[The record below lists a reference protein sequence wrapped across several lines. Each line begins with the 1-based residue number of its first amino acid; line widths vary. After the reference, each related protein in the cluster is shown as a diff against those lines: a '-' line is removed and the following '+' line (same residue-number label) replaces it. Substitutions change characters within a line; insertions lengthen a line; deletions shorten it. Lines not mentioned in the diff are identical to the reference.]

1 MKALFDKKY
10 WHRWVL
16 VPCYVLVFAS
26 FVYSIYY
33 SMPANDDFAWALDW
47 WSNNRVVEM
56 FHRIAYNY
64 TKTWGNS
71 GVFAIIVQLLFNPL
85 YLFNNSGHS
94 FGICMIIANTI
105 IMVGILWSV
114 RTIFKYLFKI
124 EDVRTCDI
132 LTFIVAMLLTTSYYY
147 SDVYNWWSGTPGYS
161 GMMMMW
167 LVTTAAILRF
177 LAEQES
183 KKRYTIMIIAGII
196 TCTSMMYC
204 VAVGAV
210 YVLLVFV
217 MDFKNKSQWKRKLI
231 PLGLYILTGILMVT
245 APGIG
250 QRMANEDS
258 AKDDYGLGD
267 AIYVTAHRIVDRFI
281 MTVQTKPWVLV
292 LIVLIFIIGIYAG
305 SKRKLNIFVIAF
317 GYACVMASAFS
328 GMLLYVYGAAK
339 QIDSEFT
346 PRAYYVGDY
355 MIFIGSAIAVY
366 AFAAWLTQ
374 LGGKKAEAQA
384 NSGQGQEVVASG
396 KLRGGVAVAISL
408 FVIIIGGLYTLRSGS
423 YNVIMQ
429 YDIYQKSA
437 LIKESW
443 EFWDDIL
450 DEVIAAGPDADV
462 VIDKEN
468 VDWCQYSYYVSLDEI
483 PREPLGEDAKYGNC
497 NQCASKY
504 YGVRSIIVNLH

>member
-1 MKALFDKKY
+1 MKTLFDKKY
-10 WHRWVL
+10 WYRWVL

-33 SMPANDDFAWALDW
+33 SMPANDDFAWAVDW
-47 WSNNRVVEM
+47 WSGNRLIEM
-56 FHRIAYNY
+56 FKRIDWNYNY
-64 TKTWGNS
+64 YFGNS
-71 GVFAIIVQLLFNPL
+71 GIFAIAVQILFNPL

-132 LTFIVAMLLTTSYYY
+132 LTFIVALLLTTSYYY

-167 LVTTAAILRF
+167 LVTTASILRF
-177 LAEQES
+177 LEDKDN
-183 KKRYTIMIIAGII
+183 KKSYIAMIILGMI

-210 YVLLVFV
+210 YVLLVIV
-217 MDFKNKSQWKRKLI
+217 MDYKNGGAWLKKFL
-231 PLGLYILTGILMVT
+231 PLGFYVLAGVLMVI
-245 APGIG
+245 APGNG
-250 QRMANEDS
+250 ARMTSE
-258 AKDDYGLGD
+258 AKRGYDMVD
-267 AIYVTAHRIVDRFI
+267 AIFVTGHRIILRMI

-292 LIVLIFIIGIYAG
+292 LFSIIFILGLYAG
-305 SKRKLNIFVIAF
+305 SKRKLNIFVIIF
-317 GYACVMASAFS
+317 GYACIVVSAFS
-328 GMLLYVYGAAK
+328 GLLLYVYGSAK
-339 QIDSEFT
+339 TIDSEFT
-346 PRAYYVGDY
+346 PRVYYVEDY
-355 MIFIGSAIAVY
+355 LMFIGSAIAVY

-374 LGGKKAEAQA
+374 LGGKGAEAQA
-384 NSGQGQEVVASG
+384 NSGQDQEVVGSG

-408 FVIIIGGLYTLRSGS
+408 FAILIGGLYTLRSGS

-450 DEVIAAGPDADV
+450 DEVIAAGPGSDV
-462 VIDKEN
+462 VIDRDN
-468 VDWCQYSYYVSLDEI
+468 VDWCQYSYYVSMDEI
-483 PREPLGEDAKYGNC
+483 PKEPLSEDAKYGNC